1 MAGLLTLYHAPPD
14 TGSLSLGRTLP
25 SLLDE
30 ACDRYPNDHAL
41 NQWQKRR
48 WQSLSNG
55 EFRTAAEEF
64 ALGLLSFALQR
75 GDRVAFVMHSDLPF
89 CITDMGCLLAGLVD
103 VPIDL
108 TQTIENILVI
118 LQHSDAKILVIS
130 NVDLFYQIAPHLQEA
145 PSLQAV
151 LVVDVPGDWEQ
162 IRRHLKNNEEQPG
175 QKAHGPLD
183 DDCLHEP
190 QIFNAAPL
198 EPVGQVEGLPSQLQI
213 WSLDEVRTIGR
224 ERWSEERL
232 QSLREAIAPS
242 DLATIL
248 YIASET
254 KRPRGVML
262 SHENISADIL
272 SAFSCFPGLETG
284 EKETALLFLPLT
296 HIFARAFFY
305 GHLAY
310 GHSIYFS
317 DPNHIVKHLK
327 TVNPTILI
335 TVPRLIE
342 KIYERILEQGKRLQK
357 FDRAVFTWALKVA
370 QRYELGEPPKRL
382 YGLQLKLADRLV
394 FSKWRVV
401 FGDRMKA
408 LICGGAALRPDLAN
422 ALSAAGIPLLQGY
435 GLTETSA
442 VLCYNRGSH
451 NRAGT
456 VGVPIPGV
464 EIAIAPDCE
473 VLIRGP
479 FVMQG
484 YYRDAEATKRAI
496 DSEGWL
502 HTGDLGEITP
512 DGFLRLT
519 GVKKSLF
526 KLSTG
531 KYVSALPLEQEL
543 NQSPLISH
551 AVIVGANHKFCALL
565 IFPNLDWVQR
575 ELTLLG
581 AASSLTSLQ
590 HPCLLTRYQALIDA
604 ANCHLPYW
612 STVRKFKLI
621 PVELTIENGFL
632 NADGTLNRAQVL
644 DAFASEI
651 GAFYSNE
658 IELQSDDP
666 NVVCPPMAAATC
678 PAYAQSLTHY

>member
-1 MAGLLTLYHAPPD
+1 MAETLTLYHAPPN

-30 ACDRYPNDHAL
+30 ACDRHPNDHAL

-48 WQSLSNG
+48 WQSLSHQ
-55 EFRTAAEEF
+55 EFRTAAEEI
-64 ALGLLSFALQR
+64 ALGLLSLKLQR
-75 GDRVAFVMHSDLPF
+75 GDRIAFVMHSDVSF
-89 CITDMGCLLAGLVD
+89 CIADMGSLLAGLVD
-103 VPIDL
+103 IPIDL

-118 LQHSDAKILVIS
+118 LRHSAAKALVIS
-130 NVDLFYQIAPHLQEA
+130 NVDLFYQIAPHLEEA
-145 PSLQAV
+145 PALQSV
-151 LVVDVPGDWEQ
+151 IVVDVPEDWEQ
-162 IRRHLKNNEEQPG
+162 VRDRLINHEAQPG
-175 QKAHGPLD
+175 QKAHGPLA
-183 DDCLHEP
+183 DDCLHESH
-190 QIFNAAPL
+190 ILDAAPL
-198 EPVGQVEGLPSQLQI
+198 EPVGQVDNLPSKLKI
-213 WSLDEVRTIGR
+213 WSLEEVRQVGK

-232 QSLREAIAPS
+232 QGLREAIAPS

-284 EKETALLFLPLT
+284 DKETALIFLPLT

-342 KIYERILEQGKRLQK
+342 KIYERILDQEKRLQK
-357 FDRAVFTWALKVA
+357 FDRAVFTCALKVA

-382 YGLQLKLADRLV
+382 YSWQLKLADRLV
-394 FSKWRVV
+394 FGKWRAV

-422 ALSAAGIPLLQGY
+422 AFSAAGIPILQGY

-464 EIAIAPDCE
+464 ELAIAPDRE

-484 YYRDAEATKRAI
+484 YYRDAEATQRAI
-496 DSEGWL
+496 DGDGWL
-502 HTGDLGEITP
+502 HTGDLGEMTA
-512 DGFLRLT
+512 DGFLRIT

-543 NQSPLISH
+543 NQSPLVNH

-565 IFPNLDWVQR
+565 IFPNLDWAQQ
-575 ELTLLG
+575 ELEALG
-581 AASSLTSLQ
+581 AESFSNLQ
-590 HPCLLTRYQALIDA
+590 HPCVLARYQGLIDT

-621 PVELTIENGFL
+621 PMELTVENGFL
-632 NADGTLNRAQVL
+632 NPDGTLNRVQVL
-644 DAFASEI
+644 DAFANDI
-651 GAFYSNE
+651 AAFYSNE
-658 IELQSDDP
+658 IESPAHDP
-666 NVVCPPMAAATC
+666 TVVCPPMAAASC